1 MSFFWNSNKKLRTTV
16 LGSPFIWV
24 NGLFLTIY
32 QFLGSCAAEIHTSLD
47 FHQMVGT
54 LHSSW
59 VITICSGIEFRSIRY
74 QVLLLYNPGI
84 TKLWDTVFVKEKYVS
99 LLFLHLSSIGSLF
112 YDWWPF
118 GSWRK
123 TDAFFLIKSLS
134 TEWKIYIMS
143 GDNFSVPWGCCSLSS
158 FIFIGNEKRI
168 PFSS

>member
-1 MSFFWNSNKKLRTTV
+1 MSFFWNSNQKLRTTV

-24 NGLFLTIY
+24 NGLFRTIY
-32 QFLGSCAAEIHTSLD
+32 QFLGSRAAEIHTSLD

-54 LHSSW
+54 LHSGW
-59 VITICSGIEFRSIRY
+59 VITISSGIEFRSIRY

-99 LLFLHLSSIGSLF
+99 LLFLPLSSIGSLF

-123 TDAFFLIKSLS
+123 TDAFFNKISLNWVKNIYHVWGQFLS
-134 TEWKIYIMS
+134 TLR
-143 GDNFSVPWGCCSLSS
+143 VL
-158 FIFIGNEKRI
+158 
-168 PFSS
+168 

>member
-1 MSFFWNSNKKLRTTV
+1 MSFFWNSNQKLRTRV
-16 LGSPFIWV
+16 LGSPFIPV
-24 NGLFLTIY
+24 NRLFLTIY
-32 QFLGSCAAEIHTSLD
+32 QFLGSRAAEIHTSLD

-74 QVLLLYNPGI
+74 QVLLIYNPGI

-99 LLFLHLSSIGSLF
+99 LLFLPLSSIGSLF

-123 TDAFFLIKSLS
+123 TDAFFNKISLNWVKNIYHVWAQFLS
-134 TEWKIYIMS
+134 TLR
-143 GDNFSVPWGCCSLSS
+143 VL
-158 FIFIGNEKRI
+158 
-168 PFSS
+168 

>member
-1 MSFFWNSNKKLRTTV
+1 MSFFWNSNQKLRTTV

-32 QFLGSCAAEIHTSLD
+32 QFLGSRAAEIHTSLD

-54 LHSSW
+54 LHSGW
-59 VITICSGIEFRSIRY
+59 VITISSGIEFRSIRY

-99 LLFLHLSSIGSLF
+99 LLFLPLSSIGSLF

-123 TDAFFLIKSLS
+123 TDAFFNKISLNWAKNIYHVWGQFLS
-134 TEWKIYIMS
+134 TLR
-143 GDNFSVPWGCCSLSS
+143 VL
-158 FIFIGNEKRI
+158 
-168 PFSS
+168 